1 MKWLARRGL
10 LREADASNEAPSYSA
25 GEAMTLAGMQRGTL
39 ETAKDTGERAEHE
52 LAEPPPRV
60 TDAAVHERF
69 NLHASVHVPAH
80 DDLAR
85 ERLCR
90 YLARPAFSL
99 ARLGVRRDG
108 LVVYRVKNAGRG
120 RVKQRVMSP
129 VECLAR
135 LAAMVPPPRYPL
147 LRLHGVLAPRH
158 PWRARVVPRPPE
170 SQAGCATVSSKKKS
184 TSSVAEAGAELAAA
198 VVSRIER
205 PGLGPCA
212 QNGTGEAALVATAS
226 AVPTSVPTS
235 TLLVTGAALQ
245 VAPNILS
252 IAHWDRLLGGALY
265 APLSRV
271 DWATLLRRTFDVD
284 VKRCTGCAGRM
295 TVRAVVTDPASIAR
309 LLGALRR
316 SRDPPVAA

>member
-1 MKWLARRGL
+1 
-10 LREADASNEAPSYSA
+10 
-25 GEAMTLAGMQRGTL
+25 MQRATSR
-39 ETAKDTGERAEHE
+39 DCS
-52 LAEPPPRV
+52 
-60 TDAAVHERF
+60 DACWALG
-69 NLHASVHVPAH
+69 LHASVHVPAH

-99 ARLGVRRDG
+99 ARFGVRRDG

-120 RVKQRVMSP
+120 RVKPRVISL
-129 VECLAR
+129 ECLAR

-158 PWRARVVPRPPE
+158 KWRARVVPRPPE
-170 SQAGCATVSSKKKS
+170 SYAECTKLSAKRKNATAAAEPR
-184 TSSVAEAGAELAAA
+184 AEAAG
-198 VVSRIER
+198 VSRIQRGEPTAR
-205 PGLGPCA
+205 R
-212 QNGTGEAALVATAS
+212 GEAEPALLQTAE
-226 AVPTSVPTS
+226 VVQTS
-235 TLLVTGAALQ
+235 TLLVTGAASR

-252 IAHWDRLLGGALY
+252 IAHWDRLLGGQLY
-265 APLSRV
+265 APHSRL

-284 VKRCTGCAGRM
+284 VKRCTGCASRM
-295 TVRAVVTDPASIAR
+295 TVRAVVTDGASIAR